1 MKNIFTRDEREA
13 GLDRAGDRLGYLVL
27 SYGLL
32 LVVAYR
38 SLVERQSSWELLAL
52 VVLGGA
58 VSAGY
63 RLWHR
68 SLTRE
73 TGLLVGL
80 TVLIAV
86 AVAVLVAFVGR

>member
-1 MKNIFTRDEREA
+1 MNIFARDERQA

-32 LVVAYR
+32 LLVAYR
-38 SLVERQSSWELLAL
+38 GLVERQSSWELLAL

-58 VSAGY
+58 ASAGY

-68 SLTRE
+68 SFTRE
-73 TGLLVGL
+73 TGLLAGL
-80 TVLIAV
+80 TVLV
-86 AVAVLVAFVGR
+86 AVGVAIVVAIVGR

>member
-1 MKNIFTRDEREA
+1 MRNIYTRDEREA

-38 SLVERQSSWELLAL
+38 SLVERQNSWELLAL
-52 VVLGGA
+52 VVLAGA
-58 VSAGY
+58 VSTGY

-68 SLTRE
+68 SLPRE
-73 TGLLVGL
+73 TGLLAGL
-80 TVLIAV
+80 TVLVAV

>member
-1 MKNIFTRDEREA
+1 MNVFARDERQA

-38 SLVERQSSWELLAL
+38 SLVDRQASWELLGL
-52 VVLGGA
+52 VILGGA

-63 RLWHR
+63 RAWHR
-68 SLTRE
+68 SFTRE
-73 TGLLVGL
+73 AGLLAGL
-80 TVLIAV
+80 TILVAV
-86 AVAVLVAFVGR
+86 AVAVLVAFIGR